1 MKKLVT
7 RTIAGIVYIAL
18 IVAAL
23 LCGDVWFMLL
33 LAILALLGLAE
44 TESMA
49 RHLTRMP
56 FVAMGV
62 DRVTAVVIVIVNML
76 MAQGFSYVG
85 GSSFDPV
92 LTAMPVVLCL
102 LVRGIVQL
110 YLRDCNGL
118 LCVSVSG
125 ATLLYVAGSLSTLP
139 YIYYIAGSP
148 LLILAMFVMIWL
160 NDTGAF
166 VVGSLMGRHKLF
178 ERLSP
183 KKSWEGFFGGLAFCV
198 AAAWLIWQFLPA
210 WLPGLGLWTS
220 LGLGALVAVMA
231 TWGDLFESLLKR
243 TAEVKDS
250 GHLIPG
256 HGGIMDRI
264 DSLLFVAPAT
274 LIYLMCVAK
283 F

>member
-1 MKKLVT
+1 MKALVT
-7 RTIAGIVYIAL
+7 RTLAGIVYIAL

-23 LCGDVWFMLL
+23 LCGDIWFMLL
-33 LAILALLGLAE
+33 LILLAVLGVNEVEA
-44 TESMA
+44 MA
-49 RHLTRMP
+49 GHITNIP
-56 FVAMGV
+56 FIVKGQ
-62 DRVTAVVIVIVNML
+62 DRVIAAVMILVNML
-76 MAQGFSYVG
+76 MAQGLSYPG

-92 LTAMPVVLCL
+92 LTAMPVVFCL
-102 LVRGIVQL
+102 LVRGVSQL
-110 YLRDCNGL
+110 YLHRCNGL
-118 LCVSVSG
+118 LCVSVSA
-125 ATLLYVAGSLSTLP
+125 ATLIYVAGALSALP

-148 LLILAMFVMIWL
+148 LLILAMFIMIWL

-166 VVGSLMGRHKLF
+166 VVGSLLGKHRLF

-183 KKSWEGFFGGLAFCV
+183 KKSWEGFFGGLAFSI
-198 AAAWLIWQFLPA
+198 AAGGLMWLWLPE
-210 WLPGLGLWTS
+210 WLPGLGLWAS

-243 TAEVKDS
+243 TASVKDS

-274 LIYLMCVAK
+274 LIYLLYLARL
-283 F
+283 

>member
-62 DRVTAVVIVIVNML
+62 DRVTAVVIVVVNML
-76 MAQGFSYVG
+76 IAQGLSYVG

-92 LTAMPVVLCL
+92 LTAMPVLLCL

-210 WLPGLGLWTS
+210 WLPGMGLWTS

-264 DSLLFVAPAT
+264 DSLLFVAPAA
-274 LIYLMCVAK
+274 LIYLMCVAR

>member
-1 MKKLVT
+1 MKALVT
-7 RTIAGIVYIAL
+7 RTLAGIVYIAL

-23 LCGDVWFMLL
+23 LCGDIWFMLL
-33 LAILALLGLAE
+33 LMLFAVLGVNEVEA
-44 TESMA
+44 MA
-49 RHLTRMP
+49 GHLTNIP
-56 FVAMGV
+56 FMVKGQ
-62 DRVTAVVIVIVNML
+62 DRVIAAVIIVVNML
-76 MAQGFSYVG
+76 MAQGLSYPWD
-85 GSSFDPV
+85 SSFNPV
-92 LTAMPVVLCL
+92 LTAMPVVFCL
-102 LVRGIVQL
+102 LVRGVSQL
-110 YLRDCNGL
+110 YLHRCNGL
-118 LCVSVSG
+118 LCVSVS
-125 ATLLYVAGSLSTLP
+125 AVSLIYVAGALATLP

-166 VVGSLMGRHKLF
+166 VVGSLTGKHRLF

-183 KKSWEGFFGGLAFCV
+183 KKSWEGFFGGLVFSI
-198 AAAWLIWQFLPA
+198 AAGGLMWLWLPD
-210 WLPGLGLWTS
+210 WLPGLGLWAS

-243 TAEVKDS
+243 TASVKDS

-274 LIYLMCVAK
+274 LIYLLCLALL
-283 F
+283 